1 MKVRHVLKD
10 GTEVPSVEGKVI
22 KADDFRTM
30 YEVIIRITMKEES
43 DETVSAS
50 N

>member
-30 YEVIIRITMKEES
+30 YEVIIRITMKEG
-43 DETVSAS
+43 DQKCAS
-50 N
+50 ME

>member
-10 GTEVPSVEGKVI
+10 GTEAPSVEGKVI

>member
-1 MKVRHVLKD
+1 MIKHVLKD

>member
-30 YEVIIRITMKEES
+30 YEVIIRITMKEDENAVISTS
-43 DETVSAS
+43 D
-50 N
+50 